1 MYLATCKIRNKQCN
15 AENTDSFRSR
25 WNNNKSNSRKFDK
38 NEKCMQEY
46 LHSHF
51 VSEVYNAF
59 LEEVSITLIEK
70 TDGSDPT
77 KKKKLFGYIRLN
89 H

>member
-1 MYLATCKIRNKQCN
+1 
-15 AENTDSFRSR
+15 
-25 WNNNKSNSRKFDK
+25 
-38 NEKCMQEY
+38 MQEY